1 MRAIWRF
8 GLDIGRERGRVRG
21 AKKMN
26 DAEQIVLDA
35 VVRDVLEK
43 GVYRASLANGHEFT
57 AYVPGDRSLLPEGFG
72 GPGTK
77 VRVRMSP
84 FDFSRGAIA
93 DFEEKRLKT

>member
-1 MRAIWRF
+1 MTLVVESVKCAAR
-8 GLDIGRERGRVRG
+8 
-21 AKKMN
+21 KTMN
-26 DAEQIVLDA
+26 DAEQVVLDA
-35 VVRDVLEK
+35 VVRSALEK